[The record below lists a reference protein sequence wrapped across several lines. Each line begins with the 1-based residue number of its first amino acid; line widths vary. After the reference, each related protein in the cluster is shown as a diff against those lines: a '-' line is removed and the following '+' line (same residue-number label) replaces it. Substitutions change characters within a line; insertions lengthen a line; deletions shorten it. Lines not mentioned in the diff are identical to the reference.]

1 VIFQLDPPGGFFYTP
16 GSKKQVL
23 IANSGMV
30 RHQPI
35 VVDGLDAK
43 GFDESDFGPLS
54 TSQWAKAQAIQPAP
68 A

>member
-1 VIFQLDPPGGFFYTP
+1 
-16 GSKKQVL
+16 
-23 IANSGMV
+23 MV